1 MNTKKTENCKVYCLA
16 IQKGGV
22 AKTTSSV
29 AMSAALAEQ
38 GYKVLLIDNDPQANS
53 TRAVG
58 KYGKTSPQNSITGIM
73 EDLIDFRL
81 FAKDKGIFETDE
93 QFYIL
98 PSDDSYS
105 HFIRVVNYFIKFIL
119 IIT

>member
-1 MNTKKTENCKVYCLA
+1 MA

-29 AMSAALAEQ
+29 AMSAALAEL

-58 KYGKTSPQNSITGIM
+58 RFGEIRNVLWDMIDISSTIEKYLVTEKD
-73 EDLIDFRL
+73 EDGEDIEVEKNLL
-81 FAKDKGIFETDE
+81 
-93 QFYIL
+93 
-98 PSDDSYS
+98 
-105 HFIRVVNYFIKFIL
+105 
-119 IIT
+119 

>member
-29 AMSAALAEQ
+29 AMSAALAEL

-58 KYGKTSPQNSITGIM
+58 RFGKTGTQYSITNIM
-73 EDLIDFRL
+73 EDLIEKNNL
-81 FAKDKGIFETDE
+81 FLFLIPF
-93 QFYIL
+93 L
-98 PSDDSYS
+98 
-105 HFIRVVNYFIKFIL
+105 FIL
-119 IIT
+119 ISCTVLGLGLLDNPAFPDQP